1 MRSKLT
7 ANEAF
12 QVIIN
17 RANIP
22 PLNGKTHAEY
32 LERFAYMVT
41 RDSLYLYGIEFPL
54 AEHLAHQH
62 TGCARTRYGK
72 CIRRL
77 PHEN

>member
-7 ANEAF
+7 ASEAF

-41 RDSLYLYGIEFPL
+41 RDALFLYGCEFKDCEWM
-54 AEHLAHQH
+54 AAHSK
-62 TGCARTRYGK
+62 GSAGRRFDK
-72 CIRRL
+72 CIRDLRR
-77 PHEN
+77 